1 MSKGIYIGVDDKA
14 RKVTKAYIGVEN
26 IARKILKG
34 YEGNENGIARQFY
47 SAEKAHYWRRYNANY
62 WEMQSMHTVGK
73 GGDSY
78 SDGEFPT
85 QRDGTVLFAS
95 YSFDTYTG
103 NFILSSAQNVSWVFE
118 SSDQFA
124 TWYDLAAN
132 CKNTYTSDPIWWSQT
147 TSGIKRI
154 YHIDDGSGVIGS
166 GYGDGWVLSINAGYY
181 AKPTA
186 HATGYTLIKG
196 SSAPVPP
203 LTPSYPRLD
212 DSGYSYYQDTDSG
225 MDTYR
230 SYDDYYWEYDGYH
243 E

>member
-14 RKVTKAYIGVEN
+14 RKVTKAYIGVDGV
-26 IARKILKG
+26 ARKILKG

-62 WEMQSMHTVGK
+62 WDVASHHTIGSNVTNYP
-73 GGDSY
+73 DSFWAQKSGITLY
-78 SDGEFPT
+78 G
-85 QRDGTVLFAS
+85 S
-95 YSFDTYTG
+95 YVFDAYTG
-103 NFILSSAQNVSWVFE
+103 NFILSGAQQSVAWIPEPGDE
-118 SSDQFA
+118 SGKWEELSPEC
-124 TWYDLAAN
+124 Y
-132 CKNTYTSDPIWWSQT
+132 NTYVIDPQSWSGT
-147 TSGIKRI
+147 TSGKLLYKI
-154 YHIDDGSGVIGS
+154 SGGVGLNSSDYAIS
-166 GYGDGWVLSINAGYY
+166 MSSAQY

-196 SSAPVPP
+196 TSATEPP
-203 LTPSYPRLD
+203 LTPSYPLL
-212 DSGYSYYQDTDSG
+212 DSGYSYDQWSYDG